1 MAIAQVC
8 ENNARLTKVSQ
19 DGANLGARIT
29 RRGSNM
35 YVKSIDQVRIVPE
48 AYDDPP
54 HNPIMALVIAAALAL
69 ALWVAIGAAFY
80 TLLL

>member
-1 MAIAQVC
+1 
-8 ENNARLTKVSQ
+8 
-19 DGANLGARIT
+19 
-29 RRGSNM
+29 M
-35 YVKSIDQVRIVPE
+35 YIKSIEIVPE

-54 HNPIMALVIAAALAL
+54 HDPIISLVIAAALAL